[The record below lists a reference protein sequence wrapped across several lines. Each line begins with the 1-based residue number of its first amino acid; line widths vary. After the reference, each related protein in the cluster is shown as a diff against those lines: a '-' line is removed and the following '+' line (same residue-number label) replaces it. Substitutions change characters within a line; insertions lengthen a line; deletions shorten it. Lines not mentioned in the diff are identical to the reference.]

1 MASQSIN
8 VDVSSL
14 TRIVSG
20 LSNFQREM
28 PGAISSSL
36 NRTVDFMNTRTGKLV
51 SGEYEI
57 SAKDVKKTIKKIK
70 SSKGSLKAG
79 IKSTGGTLTFSHFKF
94 TPKVPG
100 RRGKVKVKVKKKEGY
115 KEIRTAQ
122 NVFVQVITGK
132 TQLVT
137 RTGSARLP
145 IHILRS
151 LSVPQMIGNENVG
164 NVVRLEASRKLEDR
178 VQHEIEYRLNK
189 IRSRR

>member
-1 MASQSIN
+1 MSSQSIN
-8 VDVSSL
+8 VDVRSL
-14 TRIVSG
+14 NRIVSG
-20 LSNFQREM
+20 LSNFQKEM

-36 NRTVDFMNTRTGKLV
+36 NRTVDFMNTRVGKLV

-79 IKSTGGTLTFSHFKF
+79 IRSTGGTLTFSHFKF
-94 TPKVPG
+94 TPKSPG
-100 RRGKVKVKVKKKEGY
+100 KKGKVKVRVKKKEGY
-115 KEIRTAQ
+115 KEINTAQ
-122 NVFVQVITGK
+122 KVFVQNITGV

-137 RTGSARLP
+137 RAGSARLP

-164 NVVRLEASRKLEDR
+164 NIVQVEASRKLEER

-189 IRSRR
+189 LRSR